1 MVGWAVSGRFRF
13 LLLLL
18 FRGEGGPLDVLRR
31 KEGRAVPDRGREG
44 SEKREKEAQVTLS
57 VFFLFLLLVPPSASL
72 KLQLVI
78 ASDVCSGPTLPLV
91 HNAAKK

>member
-18 FRGEGGPLDVLRR
+18 FRGEGGPLE

-57 VFFLFLLLVPPSASL
+57 VFLLFLLLVPPSASL

-78 ASDVCSGPTLPLV
+78 ASDVCSGPTQPLV